1 MCVPREGQVRIGFP
15 AEVSGLRPHREDRNT
30 AARKAC
36 NPRCTSRLRFLC
48 RAITASVVFSV
59 MWIAFF
65 GLFQRSGYAQVA
77 SSSLSG
83 TVTDSTGSVIP
94 GAEVTLKNESTNAVQ
109 KMTTNASGYFSFQML
124 LRGTYTVSIA
134 STGFATWETPHL
146 ALGTNESRALPNIVL
161 RVATTREEVTVVSSG
176 AAVAPLDTGEARTT
190 VNQHMISQLAIQ
202 GRDAAELIKIMP
214 GMAMNNGL
222 SQSQWSSLVTQ
233 SNSGPVGQYSANGAQ
248 PYVGMQLTMDGGVL
262 VDTGNQGTQVANI
275 NQDQTAELTI
285 RTSSFDAEYSQGPVV
300 VNATGKSGAQQFHGD
315 AYIYGRNGSLNAED
329 ALFKAQG
336 LPKPIDRYW
345 YPGGDIGGPV
355 LIPGTNF
362 NKNRDKLF
370 FYGAFEYMN
379 QHPEG
384 NILDYVVPTPQ
395 MLQGDF
401 SQPQLAAFS
410 NNIIGV
416 VPCSSTTVW
425 NYANYCKT
433 SGVTG
438 GIINP
443 ASMDPNGLAYIK
455 TFPQPNINPASHNGY
470 NYQYVNNPPVN
481 RWEGRGRL
489 DYNMTQN
496 TRAYFSYDR
505 QDETDINNLGVWWEP
520 SGTLPY
526 PSSLPA
532 NEVSDLWSASVTH
545 TFGPTMT
552 NEVTFNYTKFLNPLR
567 YANAGAVNPA
577 SLGFNLQSPYSPNIT
592 PALFNSVSWGSNG
605 AMPGYWAPAF
615 SSGFQNGAF
624 GALKRVPSIADNLAW
639 VRGSHT
645 MKFGFYY
652 ERAGNQQTEGTWD
665 INNGF
670 PQGRYEFDNWAW
682 ASTGNPLADLLL
694 GHAVSYAQTSADPVH
709 TLWYTESAFYGQDH
723 WQITRRLT
731 LDYGVRFDHTG
742 QWFPAGSSSGLMV
755 WDPATCAGST
765 GPGPACVG
773 SNLPGFTWH
782 GINSN
787 VPISG
792 FASRLLP
799 DPRVGA
805 AYDLFGNGK
814 TVLRGGFGIYR
825 YQLAYNDVAGA
836 LDGPLG
842 IQAFQTTCNLT
853 ALTQITSAGCAPTAA
868 TGALPGSSGSLSE
881 TALMMGDNAT
891 PYTESWNF
899 MVDEQGPWKSLIE
912 VGYIGSHSSDELIA
926 STLSNVNLTP
936 LGAYFKPDPV
946 NGSLYCLAPFV
957 TTGCTGS
964 GIPSGS
970 LPNYSPYNYGS
981 INVNRHGSYANYN
994 ALQASWQKQTGPVT
1008 FMLNYTWSK
1017 TMGIRDGQTDNG
1029 NGNGAVLDV
1038 FNMNANYGVLAYNH
1052 THIFNAAYVY
1062 NLPRPLHGDSFGQR
1076 LARGAVNG
1084 WELSGITQF
1093 QSGAPIQPNTGG
1105 TLNVVWGGNEG
1116 NQNILGTNAETLAPI
1131 LTCNPGAN
1139 LRSGQ
1144 YFNPNCFAPP
1154 TVQGQNGNI
1163 IWPNVTGPG
1172 YFDSDLGVFKNFNVT
1187 ERQSLQVRLEMFNF
1201 LNHPLPQ
1208 FNALSNNADI
1218 QLNFDNNGALSTTNL
1233 NKTTTGAPQYAVG
1246 RRVLELSVKYSF

>member
-1 MCVPREGQVRIGFP
+1 LEC
-15 AEVSGLRPHREDRNT
+15 
-30 AARKAC
+30 
-36 NPRCTSRLRFLC
+36 
-48 RAITASVVFSV
+48 
-59 MWIAFF
+59 
-65 GLFQRSGYAQVA
+65 
-77 SSSLSG
+77 
-83 TVTDSTGSVIP
+83 
-94 GAEVTLKNESTNAVQ
+94 
-109 KMTTNASGYFSFQML
+109 
-124 LRGTYTVSIA
+124 
-134 STGFATWETPHL
+134 
-146 ALGTNESRALPNIVL
+146 
-161 RVATTREEVTVVSSG
+161 
-176 AAVAPLDTGEARTT
+176 
-190 VNQHMISQLAIQ
+190 
-202 GRDAAELIKIMP
+202 
-214 GMAMNNGL
+214 
-222 SQSQWSSLVTQ
+222 
-233 SNSGPVGQYSANGAQ
+233 
-248 PYVGMQLTMDGGVL
+248 
-262 VDTGNQGTQVANI
+262 
-275 NQDQTAELTI
+275 
-285 RTSSFDAEYSQGPVV
+285 
-300 VNATGKSGAQQFHGD
+300 
-315 AYIYGRNGSLNAED
+315 
-329 ALFKAQG
+329 
-336 LPKPIDRYW
+336 
-345 YPGGDIGGPV
+345 
-355 LIPGTNF
+355 
-362 NKNRDKLF
+362 
-370 FYGAFEYMN
+370 
-379 QHPEG
+379 
-384 NILDYVVPTPQ
+384 
-395 MLQGDF
+395 
-401 SQPQLAAFS
+401 
-410 NNIIGV
+410 
-416 VPCSSTTVW
+416 
-425 NYANYCKT
+425 
-433 SGVTG
+433 
-438 GIINP
+438 
-443 ASMDPNGLAYIK
+443 
-455 TFPQPNINPASHNGY
+455 
-470 NYQYVNNPPVN
+470 
-481 RWEGRGRL
+481 
-489 DYNMTQN
+489 
-496 TRAYFSYDR
+496 
-505 QDETDINNLGVWWEP
+505 
-520 SGTLPY
+520 
-526 PSSLPA
+526 
-532 NEVSDLWSASVTH
+532 
-545 TFGPTMT
+545 
-552 NEVTFNYTKFLNPLR
+552 
-567 YANAGAVNPA
+567 
-577 SLGFNLQSPYSPNIT
+577 
-592 PALFNSVSWGSNG
+592 
-605 AMPGYWAPAF
+605 
-615 SSGFQNGAF
+615 
-624 GALKRVPSIADNLAW
+624 
-639 VRGSHT
+639 
-645 MKFGFYY
+645 
-652 ERAGNQQTEGTWD
+652 
-665 INNGF
+665 
-670 PQGRYEFDNWAW
+670 
-682 ASTGNPLADLLL
+682 
-694 GHAVSYAQTSADPVH
+694 
-709 TLWYTESAFYGQDH
+709 
-723 WQITRRLT
+723 
-731 LDYGVRFDHTG
+731 
-742 QWFPAGSSSGLMV
+742 
-755 WDPATCAGST
+755 
-765 GPGPACVG
+765 
-773 SNLPGFTWH
+773 
-782 GINSN
+782 
-787 VPISG
+787 
-792 FASRLLP
+792 
-799 DPRVGA
+799 
-805 AYDLFGNGK
+805 
-814 TVLRGGFGIYR
+814 GGFGTYR

-836 LDGPLG
+836 LDGALG

-853 ALTQITSAGCAPTAA
+853 ALTQIASAGCAPTAA

-1062 NLPRPLHGDSFGQR
+1062 NLPSPLHGDSFGQR

-1084 WELSGITQF
+1084 WELPGITQF